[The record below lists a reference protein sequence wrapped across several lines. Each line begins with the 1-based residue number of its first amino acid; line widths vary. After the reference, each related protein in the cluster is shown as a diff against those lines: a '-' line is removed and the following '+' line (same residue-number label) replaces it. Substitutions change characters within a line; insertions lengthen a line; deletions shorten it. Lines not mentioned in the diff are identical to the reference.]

1 VRSRSAKTRAAQARG
16 GRGLAAVLCA
26 AAMSSLLVGCGS
38 GRTFYAPQIVARGE
52 LTMRYDDGFQV
63 WSAGQPVAFGHHYS
77 DLPEIVRCVPKAYEH
92 AREARSDGYIGTTLS
107 TMGIIFGIAGLGGLG
122 GLAYYDTNETAM
134 TAFFAAGISSGILG
148 VVLAGI
154 SRGYKNSANGHAVDA
169 MNYYNDAVGSW
180 GASCNDLTYPP
191 PAGPEQPKSAPANED
206 DEDGGD
212 GEPPPPPP
220 PPAPPPSDGSV
231 PIR

>member
-1 VRSRSAKTRAAQARG
+1 
-16 GRGLAAVLCA
+16 
-26 AAMSSLLVGCGS
+26 MSSLLLGCGS
-38 GRTFYAPQIVARGE
+38 GRTFYAPQVVARGE

-63 WSAGQPVAFGHHYS
+63 WSGGQPVAFGHHYS

-92 AREARSDGYIGTTLS
+92 AREAKSDGYIGTTLS
-107 TMGIIFGIAGLGGLG
+107 TMGIVFGVAGLGGLG
-122 GLAYYDTNETAM
+122 GLAYYDKNESVMA
-134 TAFFAAGISSGILG
+134 AFFAAGITSGILG

-191 PAGPEQPKSAPANED
+191 PAGPEPERSSPANED
-206 DEDGGD
+206 E
-212 GEPPPPPP
+212 EPDNATPPP
-220 PPAPPPSDGSV
+220 PPAAPPSDGSA